1 MALVLALAPAA
12 SAQETP
18 EDQGDAGREKES
30 PESLL
35 GEGPLARWAVTVG
48 AQETWDST
56 PRVVG
61 TDLATHLM
69 GRVRAG
75 VTHGRGGRRGQMI
88 LSANASTLFDQ
99 TNFSLYR
106 VAYYG
111 SLLAAMQP
119 SSRVRLSLGDTLHT
133 DYSDR
138 SPLLAEE
145 GTVLPLVL
153 TRENSARAS
162 FDYRWSERTSLATAL
177 RHDLVGFDSDGLVD
191 RSTGTLTTRL
201 RRQVARAQ
209 DVGLDYM
216 FQIRGADG
224 LYGQAHRVS
233 GSWSASRR
241 GGRQTASLAGG
252 VEWYERLD
260 REGSMTMPWGSLT
273 LSSRGT
279 HASLSLVYEHE
290 IVPSYETR
298 SDRIADTV
306 SLAYSVNM
314 ARRVTANL
322 STSFSS
328 RRNPDEG
335 GPSDN
340 MGRASAG
347 LVLTSQAGLEVS
359 TRYFFELRRAST
371 ALPRSTR
378 HRVELDLGFGH
389 SWR

>member
-1 MALVLALAPAA
+1 MALAAALAPPA
-12 SAQETP
+12 SAQEVP
-18 EDQGDAGREKES
+18 EDPDDAAREKQG

-56 PRVVG
+56 PRVAG
-61 TDLATHLM
+61 NALATHFM

-75 VTHGRGGRRGQMI
+75 VTHGRGGRRSQMI

-111 SLLAAMQP
+111 SILAAMQP
-119 SSRVRLSLGDTLHT
+119 NSRVKLSLGDTLHT

-138 SPLLAEE
+138 SPLLVEE

-162 FDYRWSERTSLATAL
+162 FDYRWSQRTSLSTAL
-177 RHDLVGFDSDGLVD
+177 RHDLVGFDSDDLVD
-191 RSTGTLTTRL
+191 RSTGTVTTRF
-201 RRQVARAQ
+201 RRQFGRAQ
-209 DVGLDYM
+209 DFGMDYM

-224 LYGQAHRVS
+224 LYGQAQRVS
-233 GSWSASRR
+233 GTWSASRR

-260 REGSMTMPWGSLT
+260 RDGTLTMPWGAITLT
-273 LSSRGT
+273 SRGE
-279 HASLSLVYEHE
+279 HASLSLAYEHE

-306 SLAYSVNM
+306 SLAYSANV

-322 STSFSS
+322 ATSYSA
-328 RRNPDEG
+328 RRNPDFD

-340 MGRASAG
+340 MARASAG
-347 LVLTSQAGLEVS
+347 FVVTSQSGMEMS
-359 TRYFFELRRAST
+359 TRYFFELRRRNPT
-371 ALPRSTR
+371 EPRSTR
-378 HRVELDLGFGH
+378 HRVEVDLGFGR